1 MSGPKRR
8 LPVLQPKDDDGV
20 PRPPWQWSALGG
32 VATFLAFVPLAFG
45 AVTLARRTHAAYIP
59 TSDPAEVQRAVAA
72 MTASQRLWLG
82 VLTVLGPFVA
92 LAVSSFAGGLFVGR
106 FGGEAGKK
114 EAALGG
120 LVAASVCSL
129 VSAGQ
134 FVSGPGAHGCAAAVG
149 RDGAT
154 VALHW
159 GDVAGWLLTSAVLFT
174 VGGIAAYFG
183 GALGVRLRRSA

>member
-32 VATFLAFVPLAFG
+32 IATFLAFVPLAFG

-114 EAALGG
+114 EAAVGG
-120 LVAASVCSL
+120 LVAASVGSL
-129 VSAGQ
+129 IAGTQ
-134 FVSGPGAHGCAAAVG
+134 FVSQPGGVAV
-149 RDGAT
+149 
-154 VALHW
+154 
-159 GDVAGWLLTSAVLFT
+159 WLLTSAVLFT

-183 GALGVRLRRSA
+183 GAFGVRLRRSGLDGRRDDGH